1 MAEVIYPVPH
11 LDFWNTVSL
20 QEVTMDAGKVLDILG
35 VKNIQ
40 HFLILLLEYFFQ
52 DCQLAEVSEKV

>member
-1 MAEVIYPVPH
+1 
-11 LDFWNTVSL
+11 
-20 QEVTMDAGKVLDILG
+20 MDAGKVLDILG